1 MNTQQNL
8 EIIKPIDIINLFLL
22 FTFPLAIIIGNFIIN
37 LYILLF
43 SISFFINFKQNKV
56 VLKDKFFYLLVFFFI
71 SLLIN
76 LFFSLNAEN
85 SFPRIIKMIFVIFF
99 IFEIKRLIQRYEIG
113 YIQNMYKFWFLI
125 FLVLSID
132 IIFEFLFGY
141 NLVGNKSYMENRI
154 ASFFGDE
161 LVAGAFYHGFVLFF
175 FSYLVLR
182 RTRNYILIFSIILVL
197 LLSFLIGERSN
208 FIKLFISI
216 VIFSSLIIKINYK
229 LKLFTAC
236 AIIIML
242 IASLNFV
249 EKGYKN
255 KYFDQIKILAT
266 SNGYSKFLKQ
276 SQYGAHRDAS
286 MKIFKDNLFF
296 GVGVKNFRHESGK
309 KKYENNEFLQTNKRQ
324 STHPHQIHH
333 EFLSETGLFGYFSFL
348 IFLLSSVY
356 LGLKSYLK
364 DKNIYQLSSIIFI
377 ITSILPILP
386 SGSFLSTF
394 TSGIFWLNFSI
405 MVSYIKSKS

>member
-8 EIIKPIDIINLFLL
+8 AIIKPIDILNLFLL
-22 FTFPLAIIIGNFIIN
+22 FTFPLALIIGNFIIN

-85 SFPRIIKMIFVIFF
+85 SFPRIIKMIFIIFF
-99 IFEIKRLIQRYEIG
+99 IFEIKRLIQKYEIG

-141 NLVGNKSYMENRI
+141 NLVGNKSYMENRV

-182 RTRNYILIFSIILVL
+182 RTRNNILIFSIILVL
-197 LLSFLIGERSN
+197 LISFLIGERSN

-229 LKLFTAC
+229 LKLFIVST
-236 AIIIML
+236 IIIIL
-242 IASLNFV
+242 ITALNFS

-255 KYFDQIKILAT
+255 KYFDQIKIIAT

-377 ITSILPILP
+377 ITSMLPILP

-405 MVSYIKSKS
+405 MVSYVKSKS

>member
-8 EIIKPIDIINLFLL
+8 AIIKPIDILNLFLL
-22 FTFPLAIIIGNFIIN
+22 FTFPLALIIGNFIIN

-76 LFFSLNAEN
+76 LFFSLNSEN
-85 SFPRIIKMIFVIFF
+85 SFPRIIKMIFIIFF
-99 IFEIKRLIQRYEIG
+99 IFEIKRLIQKYEIG

-141 NLVGNKSYMENRI
+141 NLVGNKSYMENRV

-182 RTRNYILIFSIILVL
+182 RTRNNILIFSIILVL
-197 LLSFLIGERSN
+197 LISFLIGERSN

-229 LKLFTAC
+229 LKLFIVST
-236 AIIIML
+236 IIIIL
-242 IASLNFV
+242 ITALNFS

-255 KYFDQIKILAT
+255 KYFDQIKIIAT

-377 ITSILPILP
+377 ITSMLPILP

-405 MVSYIKSKS
+405 MVSYVKSKS

>member
-1 MNTQQNL
+1 MNTQQNFK
-8 EIIKPIDIINLFLL
+8 ITKPIDILYLFLL
-22 FTFPLAIIIGNFIIN
+22 ATFPLALIIGNFIIN

-43 SISFFINFKQNKV
+43 SISFLINFKENKA
-56 VLKDKFFYLLVFFFI
+56 VLKDKFFYLLIFFFI

-76 LFFSLNAEN
+76 LFFSLNPEN
-85 SFPRIIKMIFVIFF
+85 SFSRIIKMIFVIFF
-99 IFEIKRLIQRYEIG
+99 IFEIKRLIQRYETN
-113 YIQNMYKFWFLI
+113 YIQNVYKFWFLI
-125 FLVLSID
+125 FLLLSID
-132 IIFEFLFGY
+132 IIFEFSFGY
-141 NLVGNKSYMENRI
+141 NLIGNKSYMENRI

-175 FSYLVLR
+175 LSYLVMR
-182 RTRNYILIFSIILVL
+182 STRNYILIFSIILVL

-208 FIKLFISI
+208 FIKLLISI
-216 VIFSSLIIKINYK
+216 VIFSSLIIKINNKFRLFK
-229 LKLFTAC
+229 LS
-236 AIIIML
+236 AIIL
-242 IASLNFV
+242 ILITALIFS

-255 KYFDQIKILAT
+255 KYFDQVKIIAT

-286 MKIFKDNLFF
+286 MKIFKENLFF

-309 KKYENNEFLQTNKRQ
+309 KKYENNDFLQTNKRQ

-348 IFLLSSVY
+348 IFLLSSIF
-356 LGLKSYLK
+356 LSLKSYLK

-377 ITSILPILP
+377 ITSMLPILP

-394 TSGIFWLNFSI
+394 TSGIFWLNFAVMI
-405 MVSYIKSKS
+405 SYVKVKS

>member
-8 EIIKPIDIINLFLL
+8 AIIKPIDILNLFLL
-22 FTFPLAIIIGNFIIN
+22 FTFPLALIIGNFIIN

-43 SISFFINFKQNKV
+43 SISFLINFKENKV

-85 SFPRIIKMIFVIFF
+85 SFPRIIKMIFIIFF
-99 IFEIKRLIQRYEIG
+99 IFEIKRLIQKYEIG

-141 NLVGNKSYMENRI
+141 NLVGNKSYMENRV

-182 RTRNYILIFSIILVL
+182 RTRNNILIFSIILVL
-197 LLSFLIGERSN
+197 LISFLIGERSN

-229 LKLFTAC
+229 LKLFIVST
-236 AIIIML
+236 IIIIL
-242 IASLNFV
+242 ITALNFS

-255 KYFDQIKILAT
+255 KYFDQIKIIAT

-377 ITSILPILP
+377 ITSMLPILP

-405 MVSYIKSKS
+405 MVSYVKSKS